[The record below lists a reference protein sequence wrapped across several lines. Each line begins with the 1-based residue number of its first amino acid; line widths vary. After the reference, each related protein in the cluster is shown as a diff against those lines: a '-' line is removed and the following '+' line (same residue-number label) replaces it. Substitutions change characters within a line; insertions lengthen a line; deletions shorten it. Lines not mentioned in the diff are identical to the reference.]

1 MPANRIAMPDR
12 LQDTIALLA
21 IGLAAMLGVFSAD
34 GNLADLFAA
43 ILARL

>member
-1 MPANRIAMPDR
+1 MPDR

-34 GNLADLFAA
+34 GNLADLFVA